1 MSWIHIDDEVALIL
15 WALDNEQVSGVV
27 NATAPNHVTNREF
40 SKSLARA
47 GPSPPRVDPDAEVA
61 VARSRAE
68 SWRTSSWAAPA
79 CCPARRPTW
88 GLSFAIPRS

>member
-27 NATAPNHVTNREF
+27 NATAPNPVTNREF

-47 GPSPPRVDPDAEVA
+47 LHRPALIPTPKLRSPRSGRRAGGRRHGRRPR
-61 VARSRAE
+61 
-68 SWRTSSWAAPA
+68 AAP
-79 CCPARRPTW
+79 PGDRP
-88 GLSFAIPRS
+88 GV